1 MTSNIGKRP
10 TGATSTVNKIVSQD
24 IKIFL
29 HHISRAF
36 LVESYKGWSHIK
48 LLAQWLF
55 SMYKKS
61 KNQLKIKKI
70 KVGKM
75 FPIKSLHFWPIYIFK
90 RPCGL
95 GAPGIFVFCSKLHV
109 GCLSYAFHWAA
120 ACLLLFSPVKFWR
133 VAIETRLNHRWR
145 ETKTQHTQAFSDD
158 CCEDALPISSII
170 DGARG
175 TKGSSLRWSW

>member
-1 MTSNIGKRP
+1 M
-10 TGATSTVNKIVSQD
+10 SQD

-75 FPIKSLHFWPIYIFK
+75 FPIKSLYFWPIYIFK

-95 GAPGIFVFCSKLHV
+95 GAPGIFVFCSKLLNLTWLLR
-109 GCLSYAFHWAA
+109 GCFLPLILWRHLWSIFIELETSTADF
-120 ACLLLFSPVKFWR
+120 LLLFVLS
-133 VAIETRLNHRWR
+133 L
-145 ETKTQHTQAFSDD
+145 
-158 CCEDALPISSII
+158 
-170 DGARG
+170 
-175 TKGSSLRWSW
+175 LRWFFNYSNWYWYCY